1 MEFRSILILSKYI
14 RVVLLRIYSQFI
26 SAAI

>member
-1 MEFRSILILSKYI
+1 MEFRSILILPKYI

-26 SAAI
+26 GAAI